1 MRMVFWFQLIC
12 LQVQQPKRNL
22 SIKLENSS
30 LNESKI
36 LRLGEMVLA
45 SSTSKD
51 LNSGFKGKN
60 RYILSL
66 DPISGI
72 PHKEPC
78 SGLSWF
84 SLYLKNYK
92 TKLWKREY
100 MLQYYLILFSEANTH
115 QATVIL
121 HILDTFCAT
130 SGQMLT
136 RRNLAYTSPRSVVVL
151 SLLPFVVF
159 LVFRSRRIWGDT
171 LECQFFM
178 GALFQPLIVF
188 CWIGWILS
196 WQAKK
201 PILFHL
207 QVVLLLLIVCL
218 TLFPLM

>member
-78 SGLSWF
+78 SGF
-84 SLYLKNYK
+84 HPNYR
-92 TKLWKREY
+92 L
-100 MLQYYLILFSEANTH
+100 N
-115 QATVIL
+115 
-121 HILDTFCAT
+121 
-130 SGQMLT
+130 
-136 RRNLAYTSPRSVVVL
+136 
-151 SLLPFVVF
+151 
-159 LVFRSRRIWGDT
+159 
-171 LECQFFM
+171 
-178 GALFQPLIVF
+178 
-188 CWIGWILS
+188 
-196 WQAKK
+196 
-201 PILFHL
+201 
-207 QVVLLLLIVCL
+207 LLI
-218 TLFPLM
+218 

>member
-78 SGLSWF
+78 SVF
-84 SLYLKNYK
+84 AD
-92 TKLWKREY
+92 
-100 MLQYYLILFSEANTH
+100 YLILFSEANTH